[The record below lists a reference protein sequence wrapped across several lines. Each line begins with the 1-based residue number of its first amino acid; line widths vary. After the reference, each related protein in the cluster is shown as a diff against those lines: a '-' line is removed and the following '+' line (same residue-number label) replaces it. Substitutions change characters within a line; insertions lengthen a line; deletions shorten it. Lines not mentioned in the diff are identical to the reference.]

1 VIVATVETRKPSGSE
16 GPSDS
21 FVCRWNRAGQRG
33 LQDEPRLEEEFGEI
47 GMYLPR
53 NSTLESVSDLEDAPR
68 MARDETEEEVA
79 KNTVHR
85 SSLQRLGPL

>member
-1 VIVATVETRKPSGSE
+1 
-16 GPSDS
+16 
-21 FVCRWNRAGQRG
+21 VCRWNRAGQRG